1 MATLTDLA
9 KQLRSDDG
17 QKLDSWEEQRTGG
30 VRQRDSSAV
39 VAAVYALLAAMGMIV
54 VNPERTRDDSVPC
67 PVQNMQYVAVVSG
80 TTFLVAY
87 VALSGAFED

>member
-30 VRQRDSSAV
+30 VRQRDSSAI
-39 VAAVYALLAAMGMIV
+39 VAAVYALLTAMGMIV
-54 VNPERTRDDSVPC
+54 LNPERTRDDSVPC
-67 PVQNMQYVAVVSG
+67 PVQNMHYVAVVSG
-80 TTFLVAY
+80 TAFLVAY
-87 VALSGAFED
+87 VALSGTFED